1 MPLLD
6 PMPVAGRF
14 SLRGLVVWLAAASLV
29 VALAQRTFR
38 VSSTVTSAVQSNDR
52 VGKIQQLA
60 DDAHPWALP
69 AASFLLFVFSTASP
83 RMAWEQQHSVSPNRN
98 SCIYDRPP
106 PVC

>member
-1 MPLLD
+1 MPLLN

-14 SLRGLVVWLAAASLV
+14 FISGLVVWLAAASLV

-38 VSSTVTSAVQSNDR
+38 VSSTVTSAVQPNDR
-52 VGKIQQLA
+52 VVKIQQLA
-60 DDAHPWALP
+60 DDAHPRALP
-69 AASFLLFVFSTASP
+69 AASFLLFLFSAASP

-98 SCIYDRPP
+98 GWIYDRPP